1 MGQIVD
7 TIRRFLD
14 EAAFTYDFDAEVPC
28 FDFGLN
34 VENGTVQVRIIGRDD
49 DDFMLIY
56 VVWDGKVPPRS
67 VPMIVPLLNDINLS
81 TRFTT
86 LCVDPKDGELSCHCG
101 INTDDS
107 GLSVRQVGV
116 SLQVAVGSLDD
127 NIDKIMRLAWSAP
140 ANSDGK
146 YN

>member
-7 TIRRFLD
+7 TIRQFLD
-14 EAAFTYDFDAEVPC
+14 EAEFTYEFEEEVPC

-56 VVWDGKVPPRS
+56 VVWDGKVPQRS
-67 VPMIVPLLNDINLS
+67 VPLIVPLLNDINLS

-101 INTDDS
+101 INTDQS
-107 GLSVRQVGV
+107 AISVQQVGV
-116 SLQVAVGSLDD
+116 SLQVAVRALDD